1 MHRTIFWKPGR
12 RPRKVPTPAAD
23 GVVIALEYGEFL
35 IGAIGQRRI
44 FGTVLGMIR
53 DGFDRLVDR
62 RPRCASG
69 QIRAR
74 AG

>member
-44 FGTVLGMIR
+44 FGTVLG
-53 DGFDRLVDR
+53 
-62 RPRCASG
+62 
-69 QIRAR
+69 
-74 AG
+74 

>member
-53 DGFDRLVDR
+53 DGFDRLVGR

-69 QIRAR
+69 LI
-74 AG
+74 

>member
-23 GVVIALEYGEFL
+23 GIVIALEYGEFL

-53 DGFDRLVDR
+53 DGFGQR
-62 RPRCASG
+62 REPQTVEGRG
-69 QIRAR
+69 RR
-74 AG
+74 G